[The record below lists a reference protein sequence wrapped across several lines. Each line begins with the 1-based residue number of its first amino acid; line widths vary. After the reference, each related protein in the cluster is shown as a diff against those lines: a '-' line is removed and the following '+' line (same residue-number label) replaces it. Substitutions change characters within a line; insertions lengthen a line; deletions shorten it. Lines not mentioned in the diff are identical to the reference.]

1 MSSGRRDSS
10 DSRRRRV
17 LVYQSLSQEEAPNA
31 AERRK
36 VEQLRRARRLPTT
49 YGGNVNRRLRGRW
62 FSLVPVRRRAM
73 AACGL
78 IIMGVVALLCL
89 GHWAATGWQP
99 LVERPEAARPLRLDR
114 ADSFGTWVRAFFLA
128 ATTGTTILVYQ
139 LRRYRNDDYRG
150 SYRIWPPVII
160 LIGLASLNA
169 VAGLIPWAGEL
180 IDWLLGR
187 RVAMAGGDWLRI
199 VLTVGGAALALRL
212 VAEVRSSR
220 LALVLMLATVTF
232 FAIPLAAHWSIFGQ
246 DTRFRWLLVS
256 SAPLIASALLWLASA
271 AYLRRLFREVRRMD
285 EDDPVSLRWQQMKAD
300 FWRRW
305 SRQAKEESAEEAAAK
320 PTRVAKTKTVEPAV
334 ATTTRNEPAVAT
346 TAAKVTKK
354 TVEQPAAGD
363 PDTDDDAADAPPRRR
378 FGLGF
383 LFRKQRPQVE
393 TPDEGDVAA
402 NEPSKRA
409 PVAQPTATP
418 AVKPLAA
425 APAAGPL
432 AGREAVK
439 PVAAKPVAATPAQQ
453 PAAEESDDD
462 QPQPTKS
469 GWLGGW
475 FGRKKSSAAAAE
487 EEPSATVTASKSDRP
502 PGSGASG
509 DDDDESFEDDP
520 SIDWSKM
527 NKSERRRMRREIK
540 RTA

>member
-17 LVYQSLSQEEAPNA
+17 LVYQSLCQEEAPNA

-73 AACGL
+73 AACGVVIL
-78 IIMGVVALLCL
+78 GVVALLCL
-89 GHWAATGWQP
+89 GHWAATGWQ
-99 LVERPEAARPLRLDR
+99 LLAERPEAARPLRLDR

-187 RVAMAGGDWLRI
+187 RVALAGGDWLRI

-212 VAEVRSSR
+212 LAEVRSSR

-232 FAIPLAAHWSIFGQ
+232 FAIPLAAHWGILSQ
-246 DTRFRWLLVS
+246 ETRFRWLLVS
-256 SAPLIASALLWLASA
+256 CSPLIASALLWLASG

-285 EDDPVSLRWQQMKAD
+285 EDDPVSLRWQQMKAN
-300 FWRRW
+300 FWQRW
-305 SRQAKEESAEEAAAK
+305 SKKAEEDEPSADVAAK
-320 PTRVAKTKTVEPAV
+320 PTRVAKTKVVEPARGES
-334 ATTTRNEPAVAT
+334 AAVT
-346 TAAKVTKK
+346 MNAKVTKK
-354 TVEQPAAGD
+354 PAEQPAGAS
-363 PDTDDDAADAPPRRR
+363 PATPDDAVEEPTRRR
-378 FGLGF
+378 FGFGFGFGF
-383 LFRKQRPQVE
+383 LFRKKRPAVDAPE
-393 TPDEGDVAA
+393 THDVAA
-402 NEPSKRA
+402 GASEPAKRTAATETA
-409 PVAQPTATP
+409 PSP
-418 AVKPLAA
+418 AVKPLPAVKS
-425 APAAGPL
+425 APAEPV
-432 AGREAVK
+432 AGRET
-439 PVAAKPVAATPAQQ
+439 AKPAPPKAVAKPAVAEAEDEESEQ
-453 PAAEESDDD
+453 PAVA
-462 QPQPTKS
+462 KS
-469 GWLGGW
+469 GWFSGW
-475 FGRKKSSAAAAE
+475 FGRKKAAAAAAE
-487 EEPSATVTASKSDRP
+487 TAPAATVSVAKSDRAA
-502 PGSGASG
+502 ASG
-509 DDDDESFEDDP
+509 DEDDESFEDDP

-527 NKSERRRMRREIK
+527 NKAERRRMRREIK

>member
-17 LVYQSLSQEEAPNA
+17 LVYQSLCQEETPNA

-36 VEQLRRARRLPTT
+36 VEQLRQARRLPTT

-73 AACGL
+73 AACGVAIL
-78 IIMGVVALLCL
+78 GVVLLLCL
-89 GHWAATGWQP
+89 GHWAATGWQ
-99 LVERPEAARPLRLDR
+99 LLAERPAVARPLRLDR

-187 RVAMAGGDWLRI
+187 RVALAGGDWLRI

-212 VAEVRSSR
+212 LAEVRSSR

-232 FAIPLAAHWSIFGQ
+232 FAIPLAAHWGVLSQ
-246 DTRFRWLLVS
+246 ETRFRWLLVS
-256 SAPLIASALLWLASA
+256 CSPLIASALLWLASG
-271 AYLRRLFREVRRMD
+271 AYLRRLFREVRRLD
-285 EDDPVSLRWQQMKAD
+285 EDDPVSLRWQQMKAN
-300 FWRRW
+300 FWKRW
-305 SRQAKEESAEEAAAK
+305 SRKTEEDDASPDVAAK
-320 PTRVAKTKTVEPAV
+320 PTRVAKTKAVETPARGEPA
-334 ATTTRNEPAVAT
+334 TAT

-354 TVEQPAAGD
+354 VAEQPAAGN
-363 PDTDDDAADAPPRRR
+363 PSSPEDAAEEPTRRR

-383 LFRKQRPQVE
+383 LFRKKRPPVDTTE
-393 TPDEGDVAA
+393 TSDVAA
-402 NEPSKRA
+402 GANEPAKRA
-409 PVAQPTATP
+409 TAAPSAPSP
-418 AVKPLAA
+418 AVKPS
-425 APAAGPL
+425 PAMKPAQAEPV
-432 AGREAVK
+432 AVRE
-439 PVAAKPVAATPAQQ
+439 AAKPAASQAVAKPAVAGPEDQASEQ
-453 PAAEESDDD
+453 SEPAKSGWF
-462 QPQPTKS
+462 S
-469 GWLGGW
+469 GWLG
-475 FGRKKSSAAAAE
+475 RKKGSAATAETEPAAQI
-487 EEPSATVTASKSDRP
+487 TAAKSERP
-502 PGSGASG
+502 PASGASG

-527 NKSERRRMRREIK
+527 NKAERRRMRREIK